1 MCWADGICCCTC
13 SSTALEHSRSW
24 HEGMEAVLHGWCDLQ
39 HFTPFKRAGELQG
52 GHTSAVP
59 SPLSFPFPSAAL
71 GVRLLQTLLALQGD
85 RDYFKSSEEE
95 SWQAGPGPGPGGS
108 LRFPSV
114 YFQGL
119 GRVSGIPSHSQGK
132 HPLPIPIPVEEGIW
146 ELAGRRRLLLQR
158 GVKQNLHSKHYSA
171 APLPAVQ
178 PWSTGLSLTI
188 L

>member
-1 MCWADGICCCTC
+1 MAP
-13 SSTALEHSRSW
+13 EHGRSW
-24 HEGMEAVLHGWCDLQ
+24 HKGVEAVGHGWCDLQ
-39 HFTPFKRAGELQG
+39 HFTPFKKAGELQG
-52 GHTSAVP
+52 GHTSLP
-59 SPLSFPFPSAAL
+59 SPLSFPFPAAL

-119 GRVSGIPSHSQGK
+119 SGVCGIPSHSQGK
-132 HPLPIPIPVEEGIW
+132 HSLPIPILAEEGIW
-146 ELAGRRRLLLQR
+146 ALVGKRRLLFQR

-171 APLPAVQ
+171 ALLLTVQ
-178 PWSTGLSLTI
+178 PWGWSTGLSLTI

>member
-1 MCWADGICCCTC
+1 MHWADGISCCTC
-13 SSTALEHSRSW
+13 SSMALQHGRSW
-24 HEGMEAVLHGWCDLQ
+24 HKGMEAVVHLVMVHRWCDLQ

-52 GHTSAVP
+52 GCTSAVP
-59 SPLSFPFPSAAL
+59 SPLSFPFPSAVP

-119 GRVSGIPSHSQGK
+119 SRICGIPSHSQGK
-132 HPLPIPIPVEEGIW
+132 HSLPIPILAEEGIW
-146 ELAGRRRLLLQR
+146 A
-158 GVKQNLHSKHYSA
+158 
-171 APLPAVQ
+171 
-178 PWSTGLSLTI
+178 
-188 L
+188 